1 MPDSPSLCHTHRLAT
16 RVALALSALWL
27 SSCATLSPDGGLGD
41 LQSLTA
47 GRTGTA
53 AATIANHD
61 ASSQAQVAALLAKP
75 LGPDAAVSI
84 ALLNN
89 PALHGALATLEI
101 SDAERVQ
108 AGRLPNPHLALGRFR
123 EGETT
128 EIERMLRFD
137 VIGLL
142 ALPWRAQWQS
152 RQHELARLQAAQQ
165 VIRLAADTRK
175 AWFQAVAAQ
184 QTAAYMDD
192 VKEAAEAGAELAR
205 RMARVGNWSRLRQA
219 REQLTLADTLAQL
232 ARARHQA
239 LVEREKLTRLMGLW
253 GEQANYQLEARLPEL
268 PDQAQDWSDIE
279 ARALRERLDV
289 RSAIT
294 ESRHVADSLGMVKA
308 TGFLSPLDLAYERST
323 GFDNA
328 AGSKEIRRGWEV
340 ELALPIFD
348 FGGARN
354 ARAEALYRQSV
365 AMVREVAVRA
375 RSEARESWH
384 GYRTAYDLA
393 RHYRDE
399 IGPLRRF
406 ISDETLLRYNGML
419 ASVWDLLADSR
430 SRVQGVIATIEAQ
443 RDFWLAETDMR
454 TSLNGTSP
462 GALAG
467 MKASPAGGAEPAGH

>member
-1 MPDSPSLCHTHRLAT
+1 MNAAPTSIRAWLGRPLGLML
-16 RVALALSALWL
+16 VLLLSA
-27 SSCATLSPDGGLGD
+27 CASLSPDAGLSDVQQLAQGR
-41 LQSLTA
+41 TA
-47 GRTGTA
+47 GVT
-53 AATIANHD
+53 
-61 ASSQAQVAALLAKP
+61 ALLAP
-75 LGPDAAVSI
+75 DPDAAQARVTELLSRPLDSDAAVRI

-89 PALHGALATLEI
+89 PGLHAALATLQI
-101 SDAERVQ
+101 SDAQRVQ

-123 EGETT
+123 EGETV
-128 EIERMLRFD
+128 EIERLLRFD

-142 ALPWRAQWQS
+142 ALPWRAQWQG
-152 RQHELARLQAAQQ
+152 RQHELAKLQAAQQ

-175 AWFQAVAAQ
+175 AWIQAVAAQ

-219 REQLTLADTLAQL
+219 REQLMLADTLAQL

-253 GEQANYQLEARLPEL
+253 GEQASYRLEARLPNL
-268 PDQAQDWSDIE
+268 PDQASEWTDIE
-279 ARALRERLDV
+279 GRALRERLDV

-294 ESRHVADSLGMVKA
+294 ESGHVADSLGMVKT
-308 TGFLSPLDLAYERST
+308 TGYLNGLELGYERST
-323 GFDNA
+323 SFDNA
-328 AGSKEIRRGWEV
+328 AGSKETRRGWEI
-340 ELALPIFD
+340 ELALPLFD

-354 ARAEALYRQSV
+354 ARAEALYRQSL
-365 AMVREVAVRA
+365 AQVREVAVRA

-384 GYRTAYDLA
+384 GYRSAYDLA

-399 IGPLRRF
+399 IAPLRKF
-406 ISDETLLRYNGML
+406 ISEETLLRYNGML
-419 ASVWDLLADSR
+419 ASVWDLLADHR
-430 SRVQGVIATIEAQ
+430 AQVQGVIGAIEAQ
-443 RDFWLAETDMR
+443 RDFWLAETDLR

-467 MKASPAGGAEPAGH
+467 MRSGTGGATEAAAAH